1 MSIIK
6 RQLAP
11 IPFTDV
17 TFDDAFWAP
26 RIEAN
31 RAVTIPHY
39 YRQCEATG
47 RISAF
52 DLNFKRALPAPV
64 VLIFQDSDIA
74 KWIEAAA
81 YSLATHPD
89 SALEAQVDGV
99 IDKIVRAQQPDGYLN
114 THFTVSQPEM
124 RFRNLRDW
132 HELYCAGH
140 LIEGAVAYYQAT
152 GKRKLLEAMCRYVDL
167 IGATFGPQ
175 PGQKRGYCG
184 HPEIELALVKLYHA
198 TDEPRYLELAAYFVD
213 ERGQQPNYYDQE
225 ARARGED
232 PADFPFK
239 TYEYCQAHVPLRQ
252 QDKVV
257 GHAVRAM
264 YLLSAVADLSYER
277 DDPSLWKTCL
287 RLWNNLV
294 TKRIYLTGGIG
305 PASQNE
311 GFTQDYDLPDETA
324 YAETCATI
332 GMIQWNHRM
341 LQISGEA
348 KFADEIERGL
358 YNGLLSS
365 VALEG
370 GRFFYENP
378 LASAG
383 HHHRQGWFDC
393 PCCPPNIARTL
404 ASLGQFF
411 YSGGPNGA
419 WVHLFAQSHA
429 KVRVGEAE
437 VHLRQETRYPWDGA
451 VRITLSLERP
461 GTFPLHVR
469 VPGWCERWQVSVNGV
484 PVNLARAS
492 ANGYL
497 SLEREW
503 QSGDV
508 VEYSM
513 DMPVQVIWAHPAVRD
528 LRGRVA
534 LQRGP
539 LVYCVEGVDHPGL
552 SLAAIQ
558 LTPKRAGSSGFDAE
572 YREDLLGGVMV
583 LRGQARLASHKGWER
598 RLYRNRAPVL
608 KPIDIVAVPY
618 YAWDNRDAGE
628 MRVWLQTGK

>member
-1 MSIIK
+1 MSTIK

-31 RAVTIPHY
+31 RTVTIPHY

-52 DLNFKRALPAPV
+52 DLNFKRSLPAPV
-64 VLIFQDSDIA
+64 VQIFQDSDIA

-89 SALEAQVDGV
+89 SALEAQLDGV

-140 LIEGAVAYYQAT
+140 LIEGAVAYFQAT

-167 IGATFGPQ
+167 IAATFGPQ

-198 TDEPRYLELAAYFVD
+198 TDEPRYLELASYFVD
-213 ERGQQPNYYDQE
+213 ERGRQPNYFDQE
-225 ARARGED
+225 ARERGED

-264 YLLSAVADLSYER
+264 YLLSAVADLSHER
-277 DDPSLWKTCL
+277 NDPSLWKTCL

-294 TKRIYLTGGIG
+294 TKRMYLTGGIG

-332 GMIQWNHRM
+332 GMIQWNHRL
-341 LQISGEA
+341 LQISGEG
-348 KFADEIERGL
+348 KFADQIERGL

-411 YSGGPNGA
+411 YSGGPKGV
-419 WVHLFAQSHA
+419 WVHLFAQSNA
-429 KVRVGEAE
+429 KVRVGDAE
-437 VHLRQETRYPWDGA
+437 VHLRQETRYPWEGA

-461 GTFPLHVR
+461 SAFTLHVR
-469 VPGWCERWQVSVNGV
+469 VPGWCEGWQVSVNGV
-484 PVNLARAS
+484 LVHPTLQ
-492 ANGYL
+492 NGYL
-497 SLEREW
+497 LLERDW

-508 VEYSM
+508 VEYAM
-513 DMPVQVIWAHPAVRD
+513 DLPVQVMWAHPAVRD

-558 LTPKRAGSSGFDAE
+558 LTPKRAGSNGFAVE
-572 YREDLLGGVMV
+572 YRDDLLGGVVV

-598 RLYRNRAPVL
+598 RLYRNRAPVM
-608 KPIDIVAVPY
+608 KPIEIVAVPY